1 MKRQNMSHREGE
13 ENMQRTNSIVLGLL
27 IVFVLGGSLVLL
39 RGYPKTNQQRHAY
52 IKQHS
57 CGNERQG
64 DRMGQA
70 YEA

>member
-1 MKRQNMSHREGE
+1 MTVPAGILCATVPAVYRLVTGLPWPGQTQGAPS
-13 ENMQRTNSIVLGLL
+13 QRCT
-27 IVFVLGGSLVLL
+27 L
-39 RGYPKTNQQRHAY
+39 RGYPETNQQRHAY

-57 CGNERQG
+57 CGNERQD

>member
-1 MKRQNMSHREGE
+1 MLRVSDRAEPE
-13 ENMQRTNSIVLGLL
+13 EHSRSRAPQCCLPLAHQRRRSG
-27 IVFVLGGSLVLL
+27 L
-39 RGYPKTNQQRHAY
+39 RGYPETNQQRHAY

-57 CGNERQG
+57 CGNERQD